1 MTDEKDLEY
10 AVQHVCL
17 NCSELG
23 ECDKGVHCEFL
34 KIVRECYDDA
44 IEIGRKETTEKIS
57 ALEKENSEL
66 RARIAGLCKP
76 PLYDEYSLQKENA
89 ELKEQIEKMKCPSCI
104 WRDEKALYPT
114 TDEAEHIIC
123 DECKNHSKWELAK

>member
-1 MTDEKDLEY
+1 MIEEDLEY

-44 IEIGRKETTEKIS
+44 IEEGRKEVREHETTCVNRLHHI
-57 ALEKENSEL
+57 EKEN
-66 RARIAGLCKP
+66 K
-76 PLYDEYSLQKENA
+76 
-89 ELKEQIEKMKCPSCI
+89 ELKAQIEKMKCCENCKHYIDSSCELETPI
-104 WRDEKALYPT
+104 RCKYWYSMIVNA
-114 TDEAEHIIC
+114 TDE
-123 DECKNHSKWELAK
+123 WELAE